1 MTNHVINSANSVFGP
16 GRRISDVNAGTLTV
30 TTDGFGISTDDH
42 SVVVNQNWTMTIL
55 GAIGTHAALKAGVFL
70 GSTGLAT
77 ASNITI
83 GTGGDLFG
91 TNWGLFADHRTNI
104 VNKGAIT
111 ATTANAIHE
120 TSNAIGDYKITNF
133 GAISGAGNGIV
144 LDGTGVHT
152 IVNSGTVS
160 AGTYAILGQTST
172 FIGIEKVTNSGTL
185 NGGVE
190 LGLGD
195 DSFTNSGTVNG
206 IVSLGEGN
214 NSFKNS
220 GKINNNVGGGGNS
233 TIVNSGTIVGLIGLG
248 IGNDTLINSGTI
260 TGGVVLSDGD
270 DTFTNFA
277 KVKVNGKTVI
287 KNGTA
292 EDFISLGRGEDS
304 FNGGKRGE
312 TLIDGAGN
320 DVYRFGAGNDTYS
333 AHSPPSSG
341 GDSGNDI
348 VDGGTGID
356 TYDAS
361 ASFESTN
368 INLSTGV
375 ATGANIATD
384 TISGFENVIGSSHD
398 DVISGNN
405 VSNRLEGGF
414 GFDQLFGLGGNDV
427 LVDGAGIGGD
437 NPDVLDG
444 GAGKDTLTGGANQD
458 AFQFSSAVH
467 SGVGVTKRDV
477 ITDFNQSEL
486 DFIDLHLI
494 DAATNIVGDQEFH
507 LVGNGGL
514 DPFTPVG
521 VAHLAGEL
529 RYKYVGGNTIIEGDI
544 NGDAKAD
551 FQIELKGHYLLID
564 GNFSL

>member
-1 MTNHVINSANSVFGP
+1 MANYIINSANSVFGP
-16 GRRISDVNAGTLTV
+16 GRRVSDVNAGTLTV
-30 TTDGFGISTDDH
+30 TADGFGVSTDDH

-55 GAIGTHAALKAGVFL
+55 GTIGTHAAASAGVFL
-70 GSTGLAT
+70 ASTGLAT

-120 TSNAIGDYKITNF
+120 SSNATGNYKITNF
-133 GAISGAGNGIV
+133 GAISGAENGIV

-152 IVNSGTVS
+152 IVNSGTIS
-160 AGTYAILGQTST
+160 GALWAILGQTST
-172 FIGIEKVTNSGTL
+172 FVGIEKVTNSGTL
-185 NGGVE
+185 NGQVE

-206 IVSLGEGN
+206 GVSLGEGN

-220 GKINNNVGGGGNS
+220 GKI
-233 TIVNSGTIVGLIGLG
+233 SGVVSGSGSFV
-248 IGNDTLINSGTI
+248 NSGTI
-260 TGGVVLSDGD
+260 TGLILLSAGNDAFVNSGTITSLISLRDGD

-277 KVKVNGKTVI
+277 GKKQGHVT
-287 KNGTA
+287 
-292 EDFISLGRGEDS
+292 DSISLGRGEDI
-304 FNGGKRGE
+304 FKGGKSSE
-312 TLIDGAGN
+312 SVIDGAGN
-320 DVYRFGAGNDTYS
+320 DVYKFGGGNDTYD

-341 GDSGNDI
+341 GLSGDDI

-356 TYDAS
+356 TYDAGGS
-361 ASFESTN
+361 TESTN

-375 ATGANIATD
+375 ATGVDIATD

-398 DVISGNN
+398 DIIVGNIAA
-405 VSNRLEGGF
+405 NRLEGGF
-414 GFDQLFGLGGNDV
+414 GLDQLFGMGGNDV
-427 LVDGAGIGGD
+427 LIDGAGVGGD

-444 GAGKDTLTGGANQD
+444 GAGKDTLTGGADQD
-458 AFQFSSAVH
+458 EFQFSSAVH

-494 DAATNIVGDQEFH
+494 DAATNIAGDQEFH

-514 DPFTPVG
+514 AAFTPVG
-521 VAHLAGEL
+521 IPHLAGEL
-529 RYKYVGGNTIIEGDI
+529 RYKYAGGNTIIEGDI
-544 NGDAKAD
+544 NSDAKAD